1 MNKIFLSMISICFFV
16 TSTFAAILQTT
27 PSSHHIEK
35 IQIAKEGTVSIEEQK
50 IPVSLLGA
58 GLREK
63 KVMVFPVNVYVAELF
78 ANEPGKFIRTST
90 EALNSLEQSQTIAL
104 RLHFL
109 RTVDAATLE
118 KSFKAALLANNLN
131 PSEEPLAGFL
141 AAISSGGEA
150 TKGQS
155 LTIVSQKNIDKTER
169 IFYENTSGKMATPL
183 LGPEGFSKKIMSIWL
198 GVPVDKEVEILKEIL
213 IKGP

>member
-1 MNKIFLSMISICFFV
+1 MISVCLFV
-16 TSTFAAILQTT
+16 TSTFAAAILQTT
-27 PSSHHIEK
+27 PGPQNIEK
-35 IQIAKEGTVSIEEQK
+35 IQIAKEGTVSIEGQK

-90 EALNSLEQSQTIAL
+90 EALNSLEQSQTIAV

-118 KSFKAALLANNLN
+118 KSFKAALNANNLN
-131 PSEEPLAGFL
+131 PAEEPLAGFL

-169 IFYENTSGKMATPL
+169 IFYENTSGKVSTPL
-183 LGPEGFSKKIMSIWL
+183 LGPEGFSKKMMSIWL
-198 GVPVDKEVEILKEIL
+198 GVPVDKEIEALKESL
-213 IKGP
+213 VKGP